1 MGGERVLRV
10 RNLETTWPLVENV
23 FENILYFL
31 NIQNQKTCL
40 TLQKKKKKRKKV
52 FILTSRNLENYVLSL
67 ITYLKQFLVVIF
79 MIILKINYMKY

>member
-10 RNLETTWPLVENV
+10 GNLETTWLLVENV

-40 TLQKKKKKRKKV
+40 TLQKKKKEKKS
-52 FILTSRNLENYVLSL
+52 FYSY
-67 ITYLKQFLVVIF
+67 K
-79 MIILKINYMKY
+79 